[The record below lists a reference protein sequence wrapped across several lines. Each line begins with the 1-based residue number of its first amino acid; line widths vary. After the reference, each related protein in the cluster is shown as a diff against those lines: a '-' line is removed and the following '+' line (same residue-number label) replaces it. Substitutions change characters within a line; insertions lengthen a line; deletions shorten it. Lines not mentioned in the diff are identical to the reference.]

1 MSNTLDFDALG
12 ADLETAASQ
21 RYHIYFLGSPMG
33 SPMDSP
39 RTDPI
44 GFGLCAKDFVDT
56 LSWVQSEEVGNDA
69 ANCQIFFTD
78 PNPGASL
85 IGASCVYQLS
95 TEMYSRLLSHVMAA
109 PIRHCL

>member
-21 RYHIYFLGSPMG
+21 RYHIYFLG

-56 LSWVQSEEVGNDA
+56 LSWVQSEEGGNDA

-85 IGASCVYQLS
+85 IGASRVYQVS
-95 TEMYSRLLSHVMAA
+95 TESYNRLLSHVMAA
-109 PIRHCL
+109 PVRHCL